1 MADPTG
7 FFCFTHKTTSN
18 AAEAQTYVFA
28 YKPPGPLAAGALDEL
43 MLAVCRG
50 PVLPD
55 AVVVLGLIEEKSKT
69 DLLNELSKEAAHIAQ
84 ERLRGRIPLVFAS
97 LELKTGK
104 AKVVL
109 LDKGFKSRIKIF
121 QKAIELSVNSWL
133 QSGLRAIFD
142 TKEIVLKAPAG
153 YAYQKPSGARSEIF
167 LKPDLALRSSAVVGF
182 VALALFVKLFSGRD
196 QQRKELQTIF
206 VDTMAISP
214 VAYGLRELFDLFG
227 AQQPFNIESF
237 HSYGGFEA
245 VRVPL
250 RGTSLCMI
258 SASSSMSLHEQWVTK
273 KSGTAEEVITL
284 VTLATADKYK
294 DRALLVIEAPG
305 QGVSSGPA
313 QLSIRIKGETFLP
326 AQDLSKKIL
335 LTDVHH
341 RSDHDV
347 KHFCSFAGEAVFDI
361 FRRPSTGNS
370 KPRALYVDG
379 SRLIQLVPFGE
390 WLDERLLHLV
400 KAATRVIV
408 YQSDKESKL
417 LAERINAACE
427 KILNRKDIKI
437 ISAAKLPGTKLAS
450 AAGVIVCAAVIGKG
464 SRLLEISRTLRD
476 KHSGPRLYVI
486 GYQVSETMAELSSID
501 SNLRHSKT
509 VAYEVAKFGQAAIGT
524 QLGASFAAE
533 VDAYYPQSKNLRA
546 LPKPIWGRGEVLGT
560 TNQLNRQTLLP
571 HGAQLDGQLSLRAGF
586 AYWPKSYTP
595 QPCQPE
601 LLATIAVL
609 LQRARESKALV
620 DEKRL
625 ASGSFQHV
633 VLAPEN
639 FTRFNDGLIQAALL
653 RCAYPSE
660 LDYRDDQSASDFMK
674 ALILRSLDRATQ
686 ESGEAIL
693 EFLLAMRQKRLMLM
707 ESHVAEIAKAVAI
720 STKKRSLLNKA
731 IAYIFEPNT
740 TGGVVKRKL
749 PF

>member
-7 FFCFTHKTTSN
+7 FFCFTHKAQPSSGD
-18 AAEAQTYVFA
+18 EQTYVFA
-28 YKPPGPLAAGALDEL
+28 YKPPGPIAAGVLDEL

-50 PVLPD
+50 PMLPD
-55 AVVVLGLIEEKSKT
+55 AVVVLGLIEEKPKT
-69 DLLNELSKEAAHIAQ
+69 DLLSELRKESAQIAQ
-84 ERLRGRIPLVFAS
+84 QRLAGRIPLIFAS

-104 AKVVL
+104 TRISL
-109 LDKGFKSRIKIF
+109 LDHGFKSRIKTF
-121 QKAIELSVNSWL
+121 QNVIEQSVNNWL

-142 TKEIVLKAPAG
+142 AKEIVLKAPSG

-182 VALALFVKLFSGRD
+182 VALALFVKLFSGRLRQLED
-196 QQRKELQTIF
+196 LQTIF

-214 VAYGLRELFDLFG
+214 VAYGLRELFELFG
-227 AQQPFNIESF
+227 KQQPFNIESF

-245 VRVPL
+245 VRMPL

-258 SASSSMSLHEQWVTK
+258 SASSSMSLHEQWVAK
-273 KSGTAEEVITL
+273 KSGTDEEVITL
-284 VTLATADKYK
+284 VTLEAAEKYK
-294 DRALLVIEAPG
+294 DRALLVIEVAG

-313 QLSIRIKGETFLP
+313 QLSIRIQGETFLP
-326 AQDLSKKIL
+326 AQDVSKKIL

-347 KHFCSFAGEAVFDI
+347 AHFCAFAGEKVFDI
-361 FRRPSTGNS
+361 YRRPSTGNS

-379 SRLIQLVPFGE
+379 NRLIQLPRFGE
-390 WLDERLLHLV
+390 WLNERLLHSV
-400 KAATRVIV
+400 KAATKVIV
-408 YQSDKESKL
+408 YQNDKESES
-417 LAERINAACE
+417 LANQINGVC
-427 KILNRKDIKI
+427 KTILNSKGIKV
-437 ISAAKLPGTKLAS
+437 ISAAELPQETLPGD
-450 AAGVIVCAAVIGKG
+450 AGVIVCAAVIGKG

-476 KHSGPRLYVI
+476 KHVGPRLYVI
-486 GYQVSETMAELSSID
+486 GYQISETLAELSNID
-501 SNLRHSKT
+501 SNLKHSKT

-533 VDAYYPQSKNLRA
+533 VDTYYQQSKNLRS
-546 LPKPIWGRGEVLGT
+546 LPKPVWVRGEALGT
-560 TNQLNRQTLLP
+560 TKELNRQALLP
-571 HGAQLDGQLSLRAGF
+571 HGARLDGQLSLRVGF
-586 AYWPKSYTP
+586 AYWPNSYAL
-595 QPCQPE
+595 QSCQPE
-601 LLATIAVL
+601 LLATMAVL

-620 DEKRL
+620 DERRL

-674 ALILRSLDRATQ
+674 ALILRSLDRAAQ

-693 EFLLAMRQKRLMLM
+693 EFLLALRQKRLMLTDP
-707 ESHVAEIAKAVAI
+707 HLAEIAGAVAK
-720 STKKRSLLNKA
+720 STSKNSILNKA
-731 IAYIFEPNT
+731 IAYVFEPT
-740 TGGVVKRKL
+740 TASSAVKRKL